1 VLSVVAFNIG
11 VEVGQLAIVAVL
23 LPLLLW
29 LRHFAFY
36 AKTLMP
42 LLSSIIAIIA
52 INWTIQR
59 W

>member
-1 VLSVVAFNIG
+1 MVAFNIG